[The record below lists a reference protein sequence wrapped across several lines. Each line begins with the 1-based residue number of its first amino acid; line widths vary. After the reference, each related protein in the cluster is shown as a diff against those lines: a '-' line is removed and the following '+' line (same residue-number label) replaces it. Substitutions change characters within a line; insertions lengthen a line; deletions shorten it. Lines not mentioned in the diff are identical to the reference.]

1 MSYVDIVICRGHVVY
16 SGVLIINDC
25 LQTNDAAHS
34 AAAHAHSLITGSVRL
49 SVSLY
54 VCVFMCVSVF
64 VCVLWF

>member
-1 MSYVDIVICRGHVVY
+1 MY

-25 LQTNDAAHS
+25 LLTNDAAHS

-54 VCVFMCVSVF
+54 VCVFMCVSVC